1 MTDIEIAEEN
11 KDNNENIDT
20 KEVEEPKKRRRRRT
34 KAQIEAD
41 KAAESQEE
49 KPEQDVENGVDAS
62 AVAEESE
69 SDSCAET
76 GQETIAEPETSIVE
90 DQNDLSEANADDY
103 MDADDCAH
111 EHVCE
116 CSDEC
121 EEESCSCVEDGSKV
135 FGTLRVYD
143 KPSDSST
150 WKILTCVYEKV
161 GEFGPFFKVQRVR
174 QGFGIVNCYV
184 KKSDFTKI
192 FNR

>member
-49 KPEQDVENGVDAS
+49 KPEQDVENGVDDS
-62 AVAEESE
+62 AVAEEPE
-69 SDSCAET
+69 SDSFDET
-76 GQETIAEPETSIVE
+76 RQEAVAEPETPIVE
-90 DQNDLSEANADDY
+90 DHNDLIETDSDECMSADDS
-103 MDADDCAH
+103 AH

-116 CSDEC
+116 CSNEC
-121 EEESCSCVEDGSKV
+121 EEESCGCVKDGSKI

-161 GEFGPFFKVQRVR
+161 GEFGTFFRVQRVR

>member
-20 KEVEEPKKRRRRRT
+20 QEVEEPKKRRRRRT

-41 KAAESQEE
+41 KAAESSEE
-49 KPEQDVENGVDAS
+49 KHEQDVENGVDAS
-62 AVAEESE
+62 AVTEENE
-69 SDSCAET
+69 SDSFDET
-76 GQETIAEPETSIVE
+76 EQEAVAEPETSIVE
-90 DQNDLSEANADDY
+90 DQNDHVEADSE
-103 MDADDCAH
+103 DCTH

-116 CSDEC
+116 CADGC
-121 EEESCSCVEDGSKV
+121 EGESCSCVKDGSKV

-161 GEFGPFFKVQRVR
+161 GEFGSFFQVQRMR

-184 KKSDFTKI
+184 KKSDFAKI